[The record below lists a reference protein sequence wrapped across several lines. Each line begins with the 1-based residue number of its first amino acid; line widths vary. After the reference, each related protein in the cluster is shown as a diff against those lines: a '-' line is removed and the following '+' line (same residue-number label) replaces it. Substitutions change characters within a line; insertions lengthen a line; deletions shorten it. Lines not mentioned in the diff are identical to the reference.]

1 MELRID
7 LAPNCS
13 LTDRGANWALGSV
26 CAISL
31 PLSLLFA
38 WQGYWPVLVFWVL
51 EMLAVGLSLRASL
64 RRRQYSQTVLVS
76 DGSVRVVT
84 RSPGGEATQ
93 EFARHWAKVRLRSPR
108 TGHAPS
114 RLTIESHGRAGV
126 IGGFLTDEER
136 AQLAVRLQRMVGGTS
151 ESPPLD
157 LEDQRRELKAR

>member
-13 LTDRGANWALGSV
+13 LTDRSASLVFGSI
-26 CAISL
+26 CAFSL

-38 WQGYWPVLVFWVL
+38 WQGYWPVLLFWVL
-51 EMLAVGLSLRASL
+51 EMLAVGLALLASL
-64 RRRQYSQTVLVS
+64 RRRRYSQTVLVT
-76 DGSVRVVT
+76 DGSVRLVS

-93 EFARHWAKVRLRSPR
+93 EFARHWARVRLRSPR

-114 RLTIESHGRAGV
+114 RLTIESHGQAGV
-126 IGGFLTDEER
+126 IGCFLTDEER
-136 AQLAVRLQRMVGGTS
+136 AQLAVRLQRVVGGTS

-157 LEDQRRELKAR
+157 LEDQRRGLKAR